1 MALEGGRWG
10 SNRGH
15 CVLLATGSARNVH
28 LPGPSHLAQS
38 ARTSPDARSWDIGWA
53 SQPPNTACRWAP
65 QTAPRM
71 TMEGGLPRGKAPS
84 RKGLECGLGQ
94 ERGGGSPGQVC
105 TGQALLGALTPKP
118 TSRRPGAPR
127 TEPRRHSW
135 KPGSGSRRGRGVPGP
150 AARGGFPADDWGA
163 FSLPLGSE
171 VDPTVDPGPRLAR
184 FPGHSGLSQSKV
196 AQLSRSVQSCK
207 TSTFSLD
214 GGPGWAAP
222 VLRSRSA
229 ASGPSVGLDP
239 GPPPG
244 WPACPRSAPAPSS
257 SQLPL
262 DPLQQPFS
270 PPSRSKN

>member
-1 MALEGGRWG
+1 
-10 SNRGH
+10 
-15 CVLLATGSARNVH
+15 
-28 LPGPSHLAQS
+28 
-38 ARTSPDARSWDIGWA
+38 
-53 SQPPNTACRWAP
+53 
-65 QTAPRM
+65 
-71 TMEGGLPRGKAPS
+71 MEGGLPRGKAPS

-150 AARGGFPADDWGA
+150 AARGGFPADDGGA

-207 TSTFSLD
+207 TSTFLWMAAR
-214 GGPGWAAP
+214 GGLHQRSGLGPQPAGPLWA
-222 VLRSRSA
+222 LTL
-229 ASGPSVGLDP
+229 GLP
-239 GPPPG
+239 QAGRPALAQLQPPP
-244 WPACPRSAPAPSS
+244 PRSSHS
-257 SQLPL
+257 T
-262 DPLQQPFS
+262 PFS
-270 PPSRSKN
+270 IRFPLLPVVKIRILSPAHWTGPQDSVAWCPPCLTAAWARPPENTHPV